1 MSPNDR
7 LLVDPFGETWT
18 HSNESPE
25 HWRVIKTL
33 SSQAPANSPKP
44 SLEFHY
50 DLPLCST
57 WKARQWHLQVN
68 VMSWYMGTEKR
79 NWYQPF
85 LGQLHRVLQRTVW
98 LMKQPKF
105 PNSRQCQSNSN
116 HCIGSESVQRMSVS
130 VWERHTRLLGLGW
143 FAAEALLRS
152 LNWKEFIS
160 ISADYFEWPFPLC
173 CGNVWRLYDA
183 SLLVNAIKCEPI
195 DQKNKQ
201 IFWFSFIVAHIKPQ
215 NASFFPA
222 LYHVCQQWWFVVLIW
237 VTSGGLAIWST
248 GSFLGGP
255 LYNVGR

>member
-1 MSPNDR
+1 MS
-7 LLVDPFGETWT
+7 ETKACFLWRIWWGLQQEASSRSCRFLRRVLA
-18 HSNESPE
+18 HSNESPK

-85 LGQLHRVLQRTVW
+85 LWQLHRVLQRTVW
-98 LMKQPKF
+98 LMKRPKF

-130 VWERHTRLLGLGW
+130 VRERHTRLLGFGW
-143 FAAEALLRS
+143 FAAEVLLRS
-152 LNWKEFIS
+152 L
-160 ISADYFEWPFPLC
+160 
-173 CGNVWRLYDA
+173 
-183 SLLVNAIKCEPI
+183 
-195 DQKNKQ
+195 
-201 IFWFSFIVAHIKPQ
+201 
-215 NASFFPA
+215 
-222 LYHVCQQWWFVVLIW
+222 
-237 VTSGGLAIWST
+237 T
-248 GSFLGGP
+248 
-255 LYNVGR
+255 